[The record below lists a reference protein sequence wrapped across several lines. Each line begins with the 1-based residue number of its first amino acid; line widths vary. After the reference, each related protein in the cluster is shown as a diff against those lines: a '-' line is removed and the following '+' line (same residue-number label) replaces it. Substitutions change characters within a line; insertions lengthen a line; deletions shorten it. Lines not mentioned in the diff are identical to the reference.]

1 MNSEHA
7 KQMVMGLYELQ
18 RKIKAIK
25 EQHGGFGDFS
35 KYMREAEFNL
45 IHAIG
50 EVKAEEER
58 QEERQ
63 EEKEE
68 RKDDSPKML
77 PRKGSSR

>member
-58 QEERQ
+58 QEE
-63 EEKEE
+63 KEE